1 MVAQITNMMNQTN
14 TIQSSNGTLGK
25 DEFLKLLM
33 AQMKYQDPM
42 NPMEGTEYTAQLAQF
57 SSLEQLTNMQNTLE
71 EMVNSN
77 YLLSQSITNTM
88 SASLIGKGVKLDG
101 GKFEYNG
108 QDEIMLGYNLPQN
121 AKNVTIEIYDSNGKL
136 VKSIENAS
144 DKKGDNKLSWDFS
157 DNNGEK
163 VPIGEYTFS
172 VKAKDFND
180 SDLSVNLFKYG
191 IIDAIK
197 FTDKGTFLIIDS
209 IEYSLAD
216 VTEITNINN
225 EGD

>member
-157 DNNGEK
+157 DNSGEK

>member
-1 MVAQITNMMNQTN
+1 MVDIITNMMNQTN
-14 TIQSSNGTLGK
+14 QNSQPKSVLGK

-33 AQMKYQDPM
+33 TQMKYQDPL
-42 NPMEGTEYTAQLAQF
+42 NPMEGTEYAAQLAQF

-77 YLLSQSITNTM
+77 YLLTQSITNTM

-108 QDEIMLGYNLPQN
+108 QEEIMLGYNLPQN
-121 AKNVTIEIYDSNGKL
+121 AKNVTIEIYDSNGRL

-197 FTDKGTFLIIDS
+197 FTDKGTFLVIDS
-209 IEYSLAD
+209 VEYSLAD
-216 VTEITNINN
+216 VTEITNLNN
-225 EGD
+225 NGG

>member
-1 MVAQITNMMNQTN
+1 MVNVITNMVNQTN
-14 TIQSSNGTLGK
+14 PNTQAKSVLGK

-33 AQMKYQDPM
+33 TQMKYQDPL
-42 NPMEGTEYTAQLAQF
+42 NPMEGTEYAAQLAQF
-57 SSLEQLTNMQNTLE
+57 SSVEQLTNIQSTLD

-101 GKFEYNG
+101 GKFEYNS
-108 QDEIMLGYNLPQN
+108 QDEIMLGYNLPQD
-121 AKNVTIEIYDSNGKL
+121 AKNVKIEIYDSNGRL

-144 DKKGDNKLSWDFS
+144 NQKGDNKLSWDFS

-197 FTDKGTFLIIDS
+197 FTDNGTFLVVDS
-209 IEYSLAD
+209 VEYSLAD
-216 VTEITNINN
+216 VTEITNLN
-225 EGD
+225 E

>member
-1 MVAQITNMMNQTN
+1 MVDVITNMMNQTN
-14 TIQSSNGTLGK
+14 QNTQAKSVLGK

-33 AQMKYQDPM
+33 TQMKYQDPLS
-42 NPMEGTEYTAQLAQF
+42 PMEGTEYAAQLAQF
-57 SSLEQLTNMQNTLE
+57 SSVEQLSNMQNTLE

-77 YLLSQSITNTM
+77 YLLSQSIINTM

-144 DKKGDNKLSWDFS
+144 NKKGDNKLSWDFS

-163 VPIGEYTFS
+163 VPIGKYTFS

-197 FTDKGTFLIIDS
+197 FTDKGTFLVIDS
-209 IEYSLAD
+209 VEYSLAD
-216 VTEITNINN
+216 VTEITNLNK
-225 EGD
+225 

>member
-136 VKSIENAS
+136 VKSIENVS
-144 DKKGDNKLSWDFS
+144 HKKGDNKLSWDFS

>member
-1 MVAQITNMMNQTN
+1 MVDVITNMVNQTN
-14 TIQSSNGTLGK
+14 PNTQNKSVLGK

-33 AQMKYQDPM
+33 TQMKYQDPL
-42 NPMEGTEYTAQLAQF
+42 NPMEGTEYSAQLAQF
-57 SSLEQLTNMQNTLE
+57 SSLEQLTNIQTTLE
-71 EMVNSN
+71 EMMNSN

-108 QDEIMLGYNLPQN
+108 QDEITLGYNLPQN

-136 VKSIENAS
+136 VKLIDNAS
-144 DKKGDNKLSWDFS
+144 NKSGDNKLSWDFS

-163 VPIGEYTFS
+163 VPIGEYSFS
-172 VKAKDFND
+172 VKAKNFDD
-180 SDLSVNLFKYG
+180 SDLSVSLFKYG

-197 FTDKGTFLIIDS
+197 FTDKGTFLVIDS
-209 IEYSLAD
+209 VEYSIAD
-216 VTEITNINN
+216 VSEITNINN
-225 EGD
+225 NGG